1 MQPRL
6 ISDLMFLSLPP
17 QSRMCH
23 CDRQD
28 GILEGRSELLK
39 CLVRFS
45 RCPFLRS
52 FEISVFC
59 TGHRFILSDSGS
71 TIK

>member
-6 ISDLMFLSLPP
+6 ISDLICSYLCPRSPECATVTGRMVFFRVDLSV
-17 QSRMCH
+17 
-23 CDRQD
+23 
-28 GILEGRSELLK
+28 LK

-59 TGHRFILSDSGS
+59 TGHRFILSEVVLP
-71 TIK
+71 